1 MAKKAKT
8 PVVEVKEKEV
18 DAPEEAEAILFGEED
33 LENSGLR
40 ELLDKGKDQGFLT
53 YQEINSMLPEDIS
66 DPDQVEETI
75 QMLMDVGIEVLES
88 TTTSGGDNADAAPET
103 IADTRTTLTLSLIHI

>member
-53 YQEINSMLPEDIS
+53 YQEINSMLKN
-66 DPDQVEETI
+66 
-75 QMLMDVGIEVLES
+75 ES
-88 TTTSGGDNADAAPET
+88 RKLREKSHQ
-103 IADTRTTLTLSLIHI
+103 RKQHIGLQYHHKD

>member
-1 MAKKAKT
+1 MARKAKN
-8 PVVEVKEKEV
+8 PKVEVKEKEV
-18 DAPEEAEAILFGEED
+18 DAPEDSEEVLFGEED

-53 YQEINSMLPEDIS
+53 YQDINSMLPEDIS

-75 QMLMDVGIEVLES
+75 QMLMDIGIEVFRS
-88 TTTSGGDNADAAPET
+88 NGYF
-103 IADTRTTLTLSLIHI
+103 